1 MRRHLE
7 GKAKCRDQGLIRNE
21 RDTSKPA
28 ITGLKA
34 PPSLSSFELPVV
46 GTLKSTPGLPYAAWD
61 VYLGREDKKI
71 MDTMTYASVAALPE
85 NVARSTRRL
94 QVPEVEL
101 TPLDL
106 SYLGKSIRAEISR
119 LKAQLTELT
128 DEVRRLAGLL
138 KYLGKSRP
146 LSENSDRE
154 KIDAELAFQRS
165 LDRLD
170 C

>member
-1 MRRHLE
+1 
-7 GKAKCRDQGLIRNE
+7 
-21 RDTSKPA
+21 
-28 ITGLKA
+28 
-34 PPSLSSFELPVV
+34 
-46 GTLKSTPGLPYAAWD
+46 
-61 VYLGREDKKI
+61 
-71 MDTMTYASVAALPE
+71 MDTMTYASVAVLSE
-85 NVARSTRRL
+85 SVAKSTRRL
-94 QVPEVEL
+94 LVPEVEL

-119 LKAQLTELT
+119 LKEQLTELK

-146 LSENSDRE
+146 PSENSDRE

>member
-1 MRRHLE
+1 
-7 GKAKCRDQGLIRNE
+7 
-21 RDTSKPA
+21 
-28 ITGLKA
+28 
-34 PPSLSSFELPVV
+34 
-46 GTLKSTPGLPYAAWD
+46 
-61 VYLGREDKKI
+61 

-85 NVARSTRRL
+85 NVANSTRRL
-94 QVPEVEL
+94 LVPEVEL
-101 TPLDL
+101 APLDL

-119 LKAQLTELT
+119 LKEQLTELK

-146 LSENSDRE
+146 ASENSDPQ
-154 KIDAELAFQRS
+154 KVDAELAFQRT

>member
-1 MRRHLE
+1 ME
-7 GKAKCRDQGLIRNE
+7 
-21 RDTSKPA
+21 T
-28 ITGLKA
+28 
-34 PPSLSSFELPVV
+34 V
-46 GTLKSTPGLPYAAWD
+46 
-61 VYLGREDKKI
+61 
-71 MDTMTYASVAALPE
+71 TYASVAVIPE
-85 NVARSTRRL
+85 SVANSTRRL
-94 QVPEVEL
+94 LVPEVEI

-119 LKAQLTELT
+119 LKEQLTELK

-146 LSENSDRE
+146 PGENSDPD
-154 KIDAELAFQRS
+154 KIEAELAFQRS

>member
-1 MRRHLE
+1 
-7 GKAKCRDQGLIRNE
+7 
-21 RDTSKPA
+21 
-28 ITGLKA
+28 
-34 PPSLSSFELPVV
+34 
-46 GTLKSTPGLPYAAWD
+46 
-61 VYLGREDKKI
+61 

-85 NVARSTRRL
+85 SVANSTRRL

-101 TPLDL
+101 IPLDL

-119 LKAQLTELT
+119 LRKQLIELK
-128 DEVRRLAGLL
+128 DEVRELAGLL

-146 LSENSDRE
+146 PSPNSDPE
-154 KIDAELAFQRS
+154 KINAEFAFQHN

>member
-1 MRRHLE
+1 M
-7 GKAKCRDQGLIRNE
+7 
-21 RDTSKPA
+21 
-28 ITGLKA
+28 
-34 PPSLSSFELPVV
+34 SSDE
-46 GTLKSTPGLPYAAWD
+46 
-61 VYLGREDKKI
+61 KKI
-71 MDTMTYASVAALPE
+71 MDTMTYASVAALPAS
-85 NVARSTRRL
+85 VASSTRRL

-119 LKAQLTELT
+119 LKEQLTELK
-128 DEVRRLAGLL
+128 DEVRELAGLL

-146 LSENSDRE
+146 PSENSGPE
-154 KIDAELAFQRS
+154 TIDTEFAFQRS

>member
-1 MRRHLE
+1 
-7 GKAKCRDQGLIRNE
+7 
-21 RDTSKPA
+21 
-28 ITGLKA
+28 
-34 PPSLSSFELPVV
+34 
-46 GTLKSTPGLPYAAWD
+46 
-61 VYLGREDKKI
+61 
-71 MDTMTYASVAALPE
+71 MDTMTYASVAALPAG
-85 NVARSTRRL
+85 VANSTRCL
-94 QVPEVEL
+94 LVPEVEL

-119 LKAQLTELT
+119 LKEQLTELK

-146 LSENSDRE
+146 PGENLDPE
-154 KIDAELAFQRS
+154 KIGEEFAFQRS